1 MKVKVLFFASIREIT
16 GMQNIGLQL
25 ADDTTVSGL
34 RKELIRKY
42 PKLKCTD
49 TKCAVAVNQ
58 EYVADDQI
66 LSNGDEVALIPPVS
80 GG

>member
-1 MKVKVLFFASIREIT
+1 MFFASIREIT

-42 PKLKCTD
+42 PKLMCTD
-49 TKCAVAVNQ
+49 KKCAVAVNQ